1 MSAVDLVD
9 EQLRLLMR
17 AAQNGD
23 ADAYRALLTA
33 VTPRIRRIVHAR
45 RGFLGTADTEDLV
58 QDVLLSVHSV
68 LATYDPSRPFMPW
81 LMAIIRNRL
90 VDAARRYGRQRAH
103 EMHVDDVQVTFGQ
116 VAANTRDEGMG
127 DLEALEQALRKL
139 PAGQRL
145 AIQLLK
151 LQELSLKEAAATT
164 GTTVTALKVAT
175 HRAMVSLRRILGA
188 SSDEH

>member
-1 MSAVDLVD
+1 
-9 EQLRLLMR
+9 
-17 AAQNGD
+17 
-23 ADAYRALLTA
+23 
-33 VTPRIRRIVHAR
+33 
-45 RGFLGTADTEDLV
+45 
-58 QDVLLSVHSV
+58 
-68 LATYDPSRPFMPW
+68 
-81 LMAIIRNRL
+81 
-90 VDAARRYGRQRAH
+90 
-103 EMHVDDVQVTFGQ
+103 
-116 VAANTRDEGMG
+116 
-127 DLEALEQALRKL
+127 LEALEQALRKL

>member
-1 MSAVDLVD
+1 
-9 EQLRLLMR
+9 MR

>member
-1 MSAVDLVD
+1 
-9 EQLRLLMR
+9 
-17 AAQNGD
+17 
-23 ADAYRALLTA
+23 
-33 VTPRIRRIVHAR
+33 
-45 RGFLGTADTEDLV
+45 
-58 QDVLLSVHSV
+58 
-68 LATYDPSRPFMPW
+68 
-81 LMAIIRNRL
+81 
-90 VDAARRYGRQRAH
+90 
-103 EMHVDDVQVTFGQ
+103 MHVDDVQVTFGQ
-116 VAANTRDEGMG
+116 VAANTRDEGIG